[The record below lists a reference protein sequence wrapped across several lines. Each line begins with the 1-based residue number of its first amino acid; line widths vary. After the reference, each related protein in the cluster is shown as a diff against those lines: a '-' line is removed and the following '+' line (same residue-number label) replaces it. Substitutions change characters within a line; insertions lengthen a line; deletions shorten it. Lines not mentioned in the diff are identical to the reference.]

1 MLSVRDEVGKK
12 KPASLRNLILL
23 HPETK
28 DFGTI
33 YQLVKR
39 YKNPATETSA
49 IQSTVNQTSNYTD
62 DSQPEEQRSVRTRR
76 KALTAEDILRNLT
89 ILNPDFIE
97 ENRSTE
103 NSLYQQYK
111 TAQIESGTLQW
122 RLQPHID
129 ILCMN
134 DINMNTGTI
143 YDFSYVHMT
152 RTLEG
157 NELHYNCTCKLYAT
171 LLQLAT
177 LNDNL
182 DAEIYDVNIRCCHI
196 RLFKEVIEPIFVNVF
211 TPESIPQPTKSQE
224 IVIKSLELLDKPVCI
239 LPSTLKTKKFTVRD
253 ENDTE
258 SCNFV
263 HLSKNRLICQSG
275 ECQTIYGCSQ
285 RKVIYLE
292 ETTNICPH
300 LDAMKNNRNLW
311 LVNLDN
317 MEDDDDDE
325 DDDQFNNQPNPDD
338 DDAELNEPVQTDR
351 ISQVYLK
358 KAYEIHSWIS
368 SLLKTNQLRG
378 WRFQRKHR
386 IMGFSSLS
394 QHPPKQDND
403 PSFREAIQLRHAIFD
418 GAKDIHRD
426 STGCFTGQT
435 LVLCPPLPLDNCPC
449 GTGYYSEMFPEGQLS
464 EVRYRPTVY
473 LTNGPA
479 RYVVRDRE
487 CLAGCPGCL
496 VKYSGDINSLHFCQ
510 KKLLLEMKSDGFY

>member
-1 MLSVRDEVGKK
+1 MTSDSRTIFGATSSRPEPQCPAAATVQQFDDRAETNYALVHIHVPYCIRYVKSYMEENFDNISMGKFIWCQVSTPEDITQYHQRYAKNWKKKRKRSHKAINTPRSSHFTWHEKCMIISAIPNNHYWDEADQAHVGYVRMLSVRDVVGKQ
-12 KPASLRNLILL
+12 KPASLRNLTLL
-23 HPETK
+23 HCRDK

-62 DSQPEEQRSVRTRR
+62 VSQPEEQRSARTRR
-76 KALTAEDILRNLT
+76 KALTEEDILRNLT

-111 TAQIESGTLQW
+111 TAQIETGTLQW
-122 RLQPHID
+122 GLHKPHID
-129 ILCMN
+129 ILYMN

-182 DAEIYDVNIRCCHI
+182 DAEIYDVNIRCRHI

-224 IVIKSLELLDKPVCI
+224 IVIKSLELLDIPVCI
-239 LPSTLKTKKFTVRD
+239 LPSTLTTKKFTVRD

-263 HLSKNRLICQSG
+263 HLSK
-275 ECQTIYGCSQ
+275 
-285 RKVIYLE
+285 
-292 ETTNICPH
+292 
-300 LDAMKNNRNLW
+300 
-311 LVNLDN
+311 
-317 MEDDDDDE
+317 
-325 DDDQFNNQPNPDD
+325 
-338 DDAELNEPVQTDR
+338 
-351 ISQVYLK
+351 
-358 KAYEIHSWIS
+358 
-368 SLLKTNQLRG
+368 
-378 WRFQRKHR
+378 
-386 IMGFSSLS
+386 
-394 QHPPKQDND
+394 
-403 PSFREAIQLRHAIFD
+403 
-418 GAKDIHRD
+418 
-426 STGCFTGQT
+426 
-435 LVLCPPLPLDNCPC
+435 
-449 GTGYYSEMFPEGQLS
+449 
-464 EVRYRPTVY
+464 TV
-473 LTNGPA
+473 
-479 RYVVRDRE
+479 
-487 CLAGCPGCL
+487 
-496 VKYSGDINSLHFCQ
+496 
-510 KKLLLEMKSDGFY
+510 

>member
-1 MLSVRDEVGKK
+1 MQCCKTLKNVNNDRKNIKIMDYLFRYHEATGAFRSTSHTWENSFQQYRVNGVPQHPPEFSSLLDAPRSSHFTWHEKCMIISAIPNNHYWDEVDQAHVGYARMLSVRDEVGKK

-23 HPETK
+23 HCRDK

-49 IQSTVNQTSNYTD
+49 IQSSVNQTSNHTEV
-62 DSQPEEQRSVRTRR
+62 SQPEEQRSVRTRR
-76 KALTAEDILRNLT
+76 KALTEEDILRNLT

-111 TAQIESGTLQW
+111 TAQIETGTLQW
-122 RLQPHID
+122 RLHKPHID

-157 NELHYNCTCKLYAT
+157 NELHYSCTCKLYAT

-196 RLFKEVIEPIFVNVF
+196 RLFKEVIEPIFINVF

-224 IVIKSLELLDKPVCI
+224 IVIRSLELLDRPVCI

-300 LDAMKNNRNLW
+300 LDAMKKNRDLW

-317 MEDDDDDE
+317 MEDDNDDE
-325 DDDQFNNQPNPDD
+325 DDDQFNNQPNLDD
-338 DDAELNEPVQTDR
+338 DDAELNEPVQTDT

-358 KAYEIHSWIS
+358 KAY
-368 SLLKTNQLRG
+368 
-378 WRFQRKHR
+378 
-386 IMGFSSLS
+386 
-394 QHPPKQDND
+394 
-403 PSFREAIQLRHAIFD
+403 
-418 GAKDIHRD
+418 
-426 STGCFTGQT
+426 
-435 LVLCPPLPLDNCPC
+435 
-449 GTGYYSEMFPEGQLS
+449 
-464 EVRYRPTVY
+464 
-473 LTNGPA
+473 
-479 RYVVRDRE
+479 
-487 CLAGCPGCL
+487 
-496 VKYSGDINSLHFCQ
+496 
-510 KKLLLEMKSDGFY
+510 